1 MGNCCATEV
10 SELQSKEISISPRLL
25 PEVSSCNLIFTSSC
39 FIDRMAMARSCQM
52 WWGRFIVRIV
62 LKKSRSSVK
71 NRKMII
77 NYLLSIKRH
86 SESKTQV
93 IRPTRTKRRKCHL
106 RNTKRRM
113 IMQSHSSSPS
123 SRTMT
128 AKMKVKVP
136 SKKAKMKLRTQKNQM
151 KCRRCY
157 PRPIMKLK
165 ILCLSISCHNKSFS
179 PAT

>member
-1 MGNCCATEV
+1 
-10 SELQSKEISISPRLL
+10 
-25 PEVSSCNLIFTSSC
+25 
-39 FIDRMAMARSCQM
+39 
-52 WWGRFIVRIV
+52 
-62 LKKSRSSVK
+62 
-71 NRKMII
+71 MII

-113 IMQSHSSSPS
+113 IMQSHSITSS
-123 SRTMT
+123 SRLSSVKNRKMIINYLLSIKRHSESKTRVIRPMKTKRRKCLLKNTKRRMIVLCHSSSASSKTMT

-165 ILCLSISCHNKSFS
+165 ILCLSISCHNKSYS